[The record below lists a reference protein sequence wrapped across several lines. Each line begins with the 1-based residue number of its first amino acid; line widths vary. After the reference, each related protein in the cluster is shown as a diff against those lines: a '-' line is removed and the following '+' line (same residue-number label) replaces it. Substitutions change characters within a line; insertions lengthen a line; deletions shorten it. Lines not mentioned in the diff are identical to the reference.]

1 MEEETNFIYLITE
14 DSETNKFLAIMLG
27 IMIASITYHAAVFFH
42 FKSDEIKLKNT
53 VPDWNVLFN
62 ESTIESDETQII
74 ADSQKSSFFLDVDN
88 DFVGGGNFVGFL
100 VIDVFYDETSGNIGD
115 PCDFV
120 SANLR
125 PEGALAQWEN
135 ENNTLSGSSDSCETI
150 SLFLQ
155 VYPNFDGDNKTE
167 SGDDEGQ
174 ALEPWTNSSFGF
186 GEFNLEVEVN
196 TQELV
201 SGLPTQSDDN
211 EEITVQWNLVVF
223 APRAIRIMQGS
234 V

>member
-1 MEEETNFIYLITE
+1 MSNMEEETNFIYLITE

-27 IMIASITYHAAVFFH
+27 VMFVSITYHAAVFFH
-42 FKSDEIKLKNT
+42 FKSDDIKLKNT
-53 VPDWNVLFN
+53 IPDWNLLFN
-62 ESTIESDETQII
+62 ESIIESGETQII
-74 ADSQKSSFFLDVDN
+74 ADSQQSSFFLEVDD
-88 DFVGGGNFVGFL
+88 DFVAEGNFVGFL
-100 VIDVFYDETSGNIGD
+100 VIDVLYDETSGNIGD

-125 PEGALAQWEN
+125 PEGVLAQWEN

-155 VYPNFDGDNKTE
+155 IYPNFDGVNKTE
-167 SGDDEGQ
+167 SGNNEGE
-174 ALEPWTNSSFGF
+174 ALETWTNSTFGF

-201 SGLPTQSDDN
+201 SGLPTQSDSN
-211 EEITVQWNLVVF
+211 EEITVQWNLVTFVPK
-223 APRAIRIMQGS
+223 ATEL
-234 V
+234 

>member
-14 DSETNKFLAIMLG
+14 DSETNKILAVMLG
-27 IMIASITYHAAVFFH
+27 IMFVSITYHAAVFFH

-62 ESTIESDETQII
+62 ESIIESDETQII
-74 ADSQKSSFFLDVDN
+74 ADSTKSSFYLEVSEDFL
-88 DFVGGGNFVGFL
+88 GKGNFVGL
-100 VIDVFYDETSGNIGD
+100 LLIEVLYEETSGNIGD

-135 ENNTLSGSSDSCETI
+135 ENNTLSGSSDGCETI
-150 SLFLQ
+150 TLFLQ
-155 VYPNFDGDNKTE
+155 IYPNFDGNNKTE
-167 SGDDEGQ
+167 SGNNKEQ
-174 ALEPWTNSSFGF
+174 ALDPWTNSSFGF

-211 EEITVQWNLVVF
+211 EEITVQWNLVTF
-223 APRAIRIMQGS
+223 IPIANEL
-234 V
+234 

>member
-1 MEEETNFIYLITE
+1 MINMEEETNFIYLITE
-14 DSETNKFLAIMLG
+14 DSETNKILAVMLG
-27 IMIASITYHAAVFFH
+27 IMFVSITYHAAVFFH

-62 ESTIESDETQII
+62 ESIIESDETQII
-74 ADSQKSSFFLDVDN
+74 ADSTKSSFYLEVSEDFL
-88 DFVGGGNFVGFL
+88 GKGNFVGL
-100 VIDVFYDETSGNIGD
+100 LLIEVLYEETSGNIGD

-135 ENNTLSGSSDSCETI
+135 ENNTLSGSSDGCETI
-150 SLFLQ
+150 TLFLQ
-155 VYPNFDGDNKTE
+155 IYPNFDGNNKTE
-167 SGDDEGQ
+167 SGNNKEE
-174 ALEPWTNSSFGF
+174 ALDPWTNSSFGF

-211 EEITVQWNLVVF
+211 EEITVQWNLVTF
-223 APRAIRIMQGS
+223 IPIANEL
-234 V
+234 

>member
-14 DSETNKFLAIMLG
+14 DSETNKILAVMLG
-27 IMIASITYHAAVFFH
+27 IMIVSITYHAAVFFH

-53 VPDWNVLFN
+53 VPDWDVLFN
-62 ESTIESDETQII
+62 ESIIESDETQII
-74 ADSQKSSFFLDVDN
+74 ADSQKSSFFLDVSE
-88 DFVGGGNFVGFL
+88 DFVGQGNFVGL
-100 VIDVFYDETSGNIGD
+100 LIIDVSYEETSGNIGD

-125 PEGALAQWEN
+125 PEGVLAQWEDG
-135 ENNTLSGSSDSCETI
+135 NNTLSGSSDGCDTI
-150 SLFLQ
+150 TLFLQ
-155 VYPNFDGDNKTE
+155 IYPNFDGTNKIE
-167 SGDDEGQ
+167 SGDNDLQ

-211 EEITVQWNLVVF
+211 EEITVQWNLVAFTPF
-223 APRAIRIMQGS
+223 ANEL
-234 V
+234 

>member
-14 DSETNKFLAIMLG
+14 DSETNKILAVMLG
-27 IMIASITYHAAVFFH
+27 IMFVSITYHAAVFFH

-62 ESTIESDETQII
+62 ESIIESDETQII
-74 ADSQKSSFFLDVDN
+74 ADSTKSSFYLEVSEDFL
-88 DFVGGGNFVGFL
+88 GRGNFVGL
-100 VIDVFYDETSGNIGD
+100 LLIEVLYEETSGNIGD

-135 ENNTLSGSSDSCETI
+135 ENNTLSGSSDGCETI
-150 SLFLQ
+150 TLFLQ
-155 VYPNFDGDNKTE
+155 IYPNFDGNNKTE
-167 SGDDEGQ
+167 SGNNKEQ
-174 ALEPWTNSSFGF
+174 ALDPWTNSSFGF

-211 EEITVQWNLVVF
+211 EEITVQWNLVTF
-223 APRAIRIMQGS
+223 IPIANEL
-234 V
+234 

>member
-14 DSETNKFLAIMLG
+14 DSETNKILAVMLG
-27 IMIASITYHAAVFFH
+27 IMFVSITYHAAVFFH

-62 ESTIESDETQII
+62 ESIIESDETQII
-74 ADSQKSSFFLDVDN
+74 ADSTKSSFYLEVSEDFL
-88 DFVGGGNFVGFL
+88 GKGNFVGL
-100 VIDVFYDETSGNIGD
+100 LLIEVLYEETSGNIGD

-120 SANLR
+120 SVNLR

-135 ENNTLSGSSDSCETI
+135 ENNTLSGSSDGCETI
-150 SLFLQ
+150 TLFLQ
-155 VYPNFDGDNKTE
+155 IYPNFDGNNKTE
-167 SGDDEGQ
+167 SGNNKEQ
-174 ALEPWTNSSFGF
+174 ALDPWTNSSFGF

-211 EEITVQWNLVVF
+211 EEITVQWNLVTF
-223 APRAIRIMQGS
+223 IPIANEL
-234 V
+234 

>member
-14 DSETNKFLAIMLG
+14 DSETNKILAVMLG
-27 IMIASITYHAAVFFH
+27 IMFVSITYHAAVFFH

-62 ESTIESDETQII
+62 ESIIESDETQII
-74 ADSQKSSFFLDVDN
+74 ADSTKSSFFLEVSE
-88 DFVGGGNFVGFL
+88 DFLGRGNFVGL
-100 VIDVFYDETSGNIGD
+100 LLIEVLYEETSGNIGA

-135 ENNTLSGSSDSCETI
+135 ENNTLSGSSDGCETI
-150 SLFLQ
+150 TLFLQ
-155 VYPNFDGDNKTE
+155 IYPNFDGNNKTE
-167 SGDDEGQ
+167 SGENMEQ
-174 ALEPWTNSSFGF
+174 ALDPWTNSSFGF

-211 EEITVQWNLVVF
+211 EEITVQWNLVTF
-223 APRAIRIMQGS
+223 IPIANEL
-234 V
+234 

>member
-14 DSETNKFLAIMLG
+14 DSETNKILAVMLG
-27 IMIASITYHAAVFFH
+27 IMFVSITYHAAVFFH

-62 ESTIESDETQII
+62 ESIIESDETQII
-74 ADSQKSSFFLDVDN
+74 ADSTKSSFYLEVSEDFL
-88 DFVGGGNFVGFL
+88 GRGNFVGL
-100 VIDVFYDETSGNIGD
+100 LLIEVLYEETSGNIGD

-135 ENNTLSGSSDSCETI
+135 ENNTLSGSSDGCETI
-150 SLFLQ
+150 TLFLQ
-155 VYPNFDGDNKTE
+155 IYPNFDGNNKTE
-167 SGDDEGQ
+167 SGNNKEE
-174 ALEPWTNSSFGF
+174 ALDPWTNSSFGF

-211 EEITVQWNLVVF
+211 EEITVQWNLVTF
-223 APRAIRIMQGS
+223 IPIANEL
-234 V
+234 

>member
-14 DSETNKFLAIMLG
+14 DSETNKILAVMLG
-27 IMIASITYHAAVFFH
+27 IMFVSITYHAAVFFH

-62 ESTIESDETQII
+62 ESIIESDETQII
-74 ADSQKSSFFLDVDN
+74 ADSTKSSFYLEVSEDFL
-88 DFVGGGNFVGFL
+88 GKGNFVGL
-100 VIDVFYDETSGNIGD
+100 LLIEVLYEETSGNIGD

-135 ENNTLSGSSDSCETI
+135 ENNTLSGSSDGCETI
-150 SLFLQ
+150 TLFLQ
-155 VYPNFDGDNKTE
+155 IYPNFDGNNKTE
-167 SGDDEGQ
+167 SGNNKEE
-174 ALEPWTNSSFGF
+174 ALDPWTNSSFGF

-211 EEITVQWNLVVF
+211 EEITVQWNLVTF
-223 APRAIRIMQGS
+223 IPIANEL
-234 V
+234 

>member
-14 DSETNKFLAIMLG
+14 DSETNKILAVMLG
-27 IMIASITYHAAVFFH
+27 IMFVSITYHAAVFFH

-62 ESTIESDETQII
+62 ESIIESDETQII
-74 ADSQKSSFFLDVDN
+74 ADSTKSSFFLEVSEDFLGGGS
-88 DFVGGGNFVGFL
+88 FVGLLLIEVL
-100 VIDVFYDETSGNIGD
+100 YEETSGNIGD

-135 ENNTLSGSSDSCETI
+135 ENNTLSGSSDGCETI
-150 SLFLQ
+150 TLFLQ
-155 VYPNFDGDNKTE
+155 IYPNFDGNNKTE
-167 SGDDEGQ
+167 SGNNKEQ
-174 ALEPWTNSSFGF
+174 ALDPWTNSSFGF

-211 EEITVQWNLVVF
+211 EEITVQWNLVTF
-223 APRAIRIMQGS
+223 IPIANEL
-234 V
+234 